1 MASKDL
7 MKIKSPPPF
16 EGKRTELNTF
26 LSKCDLYMEYYT
38 PKTNKEK
45 ILFVMYLLEGP
56 VAEWRNNKKK
66 EFDTTPAKY
75 ADYDAFI
82 TSLKNDWGEV
92 DAPGMALH
100 RLLTYKKLK
109 RIPINQYVARVDRD
123 ISVANIKEDMTKA
136 HMLLLG
142 LPSDLK
148 EKLRLGG
155 APKSY
160 DDLKK
165 RLLDVEVANRLF
177 SDFRYQDRDPDAMQV
192 DRVKIRQT
200 AMDWI
205 STAKCYGCGETGHI
219 IADCPNPNKKRQ
231 NLGKGKAKFKGKS
244 RRRFNPRY
252 KGKGKGKRVRALDKE
267 GNDEEESESESE
279 SEDEQEDD
287 EDERVLIIQ
296 ELARELPRSARRKLK
311 KQGF

>member
-1 MASKDL
+1 M
-7 MKIKSPPPF
+7 
-16 EGKRTELNTF
+16 
-26 LSKCDLYMEYYT
+26 
-38 PKTNKEK
+38 
-45 ILFVMYLLEGP
+45 
-56 VAEWRNNKKK
+56 
-66 EFDTTPAKY
+66 
-75 ADYDAFI
+75 
-82 TSLKNDWGEV
+82 
-92 DAPGMALH
+92 
-100 RLLTYKKLK
+100 
-109 RIPINQYVARVDRD
+109 
-123 ISVANIKEDMTKA
+123 ANIKEDMTKA

-160 DDLKK
+160 DDLKTC
-165 RLLDVEVANRLF
+165 LLDVEVANRLF

-244 RRRFNPRY
+244 CRRFNPRY
-252 KGKGKGKRVRALDKE
+252 KGKGKGKCVRALDKE
-267 GNDEEESESESE
+267 GSDGEESESGSKSE
-279 SEDEQEDD
+279 NKQEDN

>member
-1 MASKDL
+1 
-7 MKIKSPPPF
+7 
-16 EGKRTELNTF
+16 
-26 LSKCDLYMEYYT
+26 MEYYT
-38 PKTNKEK
+38 PKSNKEK

-56 VAEWRNNKKK
+56 VAKWRNNKKK
-66 EFDTTPAKY
+66 EFDTTPTKY
-75 ADYDAFI
+75 TDYDAFI

-123 ISVANIKEDMTKA
+123 ISMANIKEDMTKA

-142 LPSDLK
+142 LPSNLK

-192 DRVKIRQT
+192 DRIKIRQT

-205 STAKCYGCGETGHI
+205 STTKCYWCGETGHI

-231 NLGKGKAKFKGKS
+231 NLGKGKAKFRGKP
-244 RRRFNPRY
+244 RKRFNPRY
-252 KGKGKGKRVRALDKE
+252 KGKGKGKRIRALDKE
-267 GNDEEESESESE
+267 QNSDEEDSESESE
-279 SEDEQEDD
+279 EEQEDEED
-287 EDERVLIIQ
+287 DERVLIIQ
-296 ELARELPRSARRKLK
+296 ELAWELPRSAHRKLK

>member
-1 MASKDL
+1 
-7 MKIKSPPPF
+7 
-16 EGKRTELNTF
+16 
-26 LSKCDLYMEYYT
+26 MEYYT
-38 PKTNKEK
+38 PKSNKEK

-66 EFDTTPAKY
+66 EFDTTPVKY
-75 ADYDAFI
+75 TDYDAFI

-109 RIPINQYVARVDRD
+109 RIPINQYIARVDRD
-123 ISVANIKEDMTKA
+123 ISLADIKEDRTKA

-155 APKSY
+155 APKGY
-160 DDLKK
+160 DDLKT

-192 DRVKIRQT
+192 D
-200 AMDWI
+200 
-205 STAKCYGCGETGHI
+205 
-219 IADCPNPNKKRQ
+219 
-231 NLGKGKAKFKGKS
+231 
-244 RRRFNPRY
+244 
-252 KGKGKGKRVRALDKE
+252 
-267 GNDEEESESESE
+267 
-279 SEDEQEDD
+279 
-287 EDERVLIIQ
+287 
-296 ELARELPRSARRKLK
+296 
-311 KQGF
+311 